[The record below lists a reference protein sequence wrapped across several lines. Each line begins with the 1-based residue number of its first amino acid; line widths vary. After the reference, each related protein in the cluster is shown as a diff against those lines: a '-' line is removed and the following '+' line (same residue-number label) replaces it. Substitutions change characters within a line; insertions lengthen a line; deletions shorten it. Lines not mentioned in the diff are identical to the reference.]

1 MFEGKMTIGSALSHE
16 NAVIHA
22 AFFSAA
28 RIYNSHNAIIKVS
41 STKFE

>member
-1 MFEGKMTIGSALSHE
+1 MTIGSALSHE

-28 RIYNSHNAIIKVS
+28 RVDRSVRMAGYERRRRYRTAVS
-41 STKFE
+41 